1 MHDTMIVRSCATL
14 GSYLSHLPNG
24 NRVWERQWSD
34 RWKLVDIPEGDY
46 ESDLV
51 GSGVSLVVG
60 HFVEEYVALKLESN
74 TCNTQLL
81 KNHERQTS
89 GAKYEN
95 MHGTCG

>member
-74 TCNTQLL
+74 THATHNSSKTTNVKPPAQST
-81 KNHERQTS
+81 R
-89 GAKYEN
+89 
-95 MHGTCG
+95 TCM